1 MTLLLIANEPAERG
15 RSAGEAVENSAA
27 RRMLDAKKFLTRGR
41 KCKFKLH
48 CPVLA
53 NCKDGTI
60 RAVVVLA
67 NQEAPYI
74 YTCSGS
80 SYLVCV

>member
-1 MTLLLIANEPAERG
+1 MELLLI
-15 RSAGEAVENSAA
+15 VA
-27 RRMLDAKKFLTRGR
+27 RRQRIVPREECCTVQKEFSIRGLKS
-41 KCKFKLH
+41 KCKLQS
-48 CPVLA
+48 PVLA

-74 YTCSGS
+74 
-80 SYLVCV
+80 